1 MATLE
6 FIARSGASVT
16 AYGSME
22 EMWAASPDLTGFGF
36 SLNDDWYTISDS
48 KSNLDER
55 IVADGAYEV
64 VRDWRSQLPL
74 SFSCWYRGKT
84 RAAVRAARNQVNAI
98 LGGGGMVT
106 VRFTDQD
113 EVTERDVS
121 IRSAK
126 PDDDRGQL
134 AFRFNVISAAPDP
147 HRYGAE
153 QVFSGIGVPSSGG
166 GLLFPLGTNR
176 TTGLVDASAP
186 YWDFGADGTSGRV
199 ALTNDGTT
207 DAFPSIEVYGGLSAG
222 FVIRDQTSGKEVR
235 FERAIPVGS
244 VVTIDQRTGVAIIDG
259 QCDVSGYITSW
270 DFFSIGP
277 GETHIIQFSPLGT
290 VSGTP
295 TATLRFQ
302 SAYVG

>member
-6 FIARSGASVT
+6 FIARGGASILLD
-16 AYGSME
+16 GSME
-22 EMWAASPDLTGFGF
+22 EMWARSPDLTGFGF
-36 SLNDDWYTISDS
+36 SENADWYTVSDS
-48 KSNLDER
+48 KVDLDER
-55 IVADGAYEV
+55 IVADGAYET

-84 RAAVRAARNQVNAI
+84 RSAVRSARNQLNAI
-98 LGGGGMVT
+98 LGSGSTVV
-106 VRFTDQD
+106 VRFTDED
-113 EVTERDVS
+113 EVTERVVS

-134 AFRFNVISAAPDP
+134 SFRFSVISVAPDP

-153 QVFSGIGVPSSGG
+153 QVFPNIGIPASGG

-176 TTGLVDASAP
+176 TTGVVDATAP

-199 ALTNDGTT
+199 SITNDGTAE
-207 DAFPSIEVYGGLSAG
+207 AFPSIEVTGGLSGG

-235 FERAIPVGS
+235 FERLIPVGS
-244 VVTIDQRTGVAIIDG
+244 TVKIDQRTGVAMIDG
-259 QCDVSGYITSW
+259 QGDVSGYITSW

-277 GETHIIQFSPLGT
+277 GETHIIQFSPLGVVT
-290 VSGTP
+290 GTP